1 MKLKDKILII
11 SDQEYRDI
19 PAFSYSLL
27 KAIDEEGPQ
36 IITEPRTV
44 TGKALEFGQLVDI
57 LLTAPENRY
66 SIFHTKT
73 VEKPTASL
81 LQLADALLLDMLA
94 GDLSISVV
102 DDNFITNKIKELG
115 LWNTIVDP
123 KKLKG
128 RYDVDVFWNYIIESI
143 NAKGKIIISQD
154 TLDAAEHCANVLK
167 THPYTADLFVETD
180 DIEILY
186 QASLLYPFKKTKGKA
201 RLDLIRVDHKNKI
214 IYPYDIKTGSKLP
227 SKFEES
233 FYEFKYYLQVISYLL
248 ALQYM
253 VEHDKDLKGYKIDN
267 FRFIYISKKLPDVP
281 AIYEVPE
288 GLLMSFFNGWNGN
301 TGFNELV
308 DNYKYATEN
317 EIYNSERKIVEHNG
331 CLKITLR

>member
-11 SDQEYRDI
+11 PDQEYRDI

-36 IITEPRTV
+36 IITEPRNV

-57 LLTAPENRY
+57 LLTAPERKDE
-66 SIFHTKT
+66 IFWTKT

-81 LQLADALLLDMLA
+81 LQLADALILDA
-94 GDLSISVV
+94 IINERNATDVTSDDSV
-102 DDNFITNKIKELG
+102 NEKIKELK
-115 LWNTIVDP
+115 LWSNIKDED
-123 KKLKG
+123 KLK
-128 RYDVDVFWNYIIESI
+128 DKWFSSLFINYINETLA
-143 NAKGKIIISQD
+143 AKGKIVISSD
-154 TLDAAEHCANVLK
+154 TLINAEHCANVLK

-214 IYPYDIKTGSKLP
+214 IYPYDIKRGSKLP

-233 FYEFKYYLQVISYLL
+233 LYEFKYYLQVI
-248 ALQYM
+248 
-253 VEHDKDLKGYKIDN
+253 
-267 FRFIYISKKLPDVP
+267 
-281 AIYEVPE
+281 
-288 GLLMSFFNGWNGN
+288 
-301 TGFNELV
+301 
-308 DNYKYATEN
+308 
-317 EIYNSERKIVEHNG
+317 
-331 CLKITLR
+331 